1 MVNQKLLCFF
11 VAPIETARITP
22 ELFVVKALT
31 VNFFIFRSGTA
42 TICFDT
48 GFHLKTIRR
57 ELQKIDIDPRSITHV
72 FLTHTDIDHAGGLR
86 LFSNAT
92 IYFSADEEQMITHQR
107 ARLLGCIFNPR
118 IKTSYQLLKDNETV
132 AAGSLTIKA
141 ISTPGHTPGSMSYL
155 LNDSLLFVGDT
166 LRLIDKMVFPI
177 GRIINMD
184 TALQIASIRK
194 LARLENVKMAFTA
207 HSGYTTDFEASIAGW

>member
-1 MVNQKLLCFF
+1 MLF

-31 VNFFIFRSGTA
+31 VNFFVFRSGSA

-57 ELQKIDIDPRSITHV
+57 ELRKIDVDPQHVTHV

-86 LFSNAT
+86 LFSNAR
-92 IYFSADEEQMITHQR
+92 IYLSTDEEQMITHQR
-107 ARLLGCIFNPR
+107 ARLLRWIYNRR
-118 IKTSYQLLKDNETV
+118 IKTGYHLLKDNETV
-132 AAGSLTIKA
+132 EAGLLTIKA

-166 LRLIDKMVFPI
+166 FRLIDKKVFPI

-184 TALQIASIRK
+184 TTLQIASIKK
-194 LARLENVKMAFTA
+194 LARLQNVKMAFTG
-207 HSGYTTDFEASIAGW
+207 HSGYTTDFETSISDWLF